1 VQLRN
6 YGEIM
11 GRTGAPDSR
20 KFCFIPFLDK
30 SPKFQF
36 GVRCPWKGRSFIP
49 ISKDQATRV
58 QKVILSAEV
67 KCIDVYVASPPSLHV
82 NATKNLASP
91 KNTALSSVG
100 RPLGKER
107 GHSEAKLT
115 KVHCSITSQRGI
127 PPREAMTFFF
137 SFLI

>member
-1 VQLRN
+1 MPTEGQIIHSN
-6 YGEIM
+6 
-11 GRTGAPDSR
+11 
-20 KFCFIPFLDK
+20 
-30 SPKFQF
+30 FQ
-36 GVRCPWKGRSFIP
+36 GPT
-49 ISKDQATRV
+49 TRV

-115 KVHCSITSQRGI
+115 KVLFNYFTKGNTSARSDDI
-127 PPREAMTFFF
+127 FFF
-137 SFLI
+137 IPYP